1 LREEAV
7 TKVLATIALGAVGLG
22 LVAQPVGPA
31 GVASA
36 KPAPKPKVVFVA
48 VGEALA
54 AQGITACETADWAA
68 KVDESDAPFNVK
80 KERARRL
87 RLVMAPGRPCPAR
100 AAYGDDEVGWENA
113 HDALVMVTVYKSTLL
128 PAKTHGGAPR
138 FTFVYGKHTLVSL
151 TALSARE
158 LEAPFVAAMRAL
170 PAKKLVD
177 TPEATVSPR

>member
-1 LREEAV
+1 V

-68 KVDESDAPFNVK
+68 KVDGSDAPFNVK

-100 AAYGDDEVGWENA
+100 DGYDTDVDWENA
-113 HDALVMVTVYKSTLL
+113 HDALVMVTVYKGTLL
-128 PAKTHGGAPR
+128 PAKTHGGSSR

-158 LEAPFVAAMRAL
+158 VEAPFVAAMRAL

-177 TPEATVSPR
+177 APEATVSPL